1 MGHGGT
7 SAEILGNGM
16 EVEVKTGNLFTN
28 YLSSFSP
35 LAFFFWKL
43 YLWRMFSNKEWET
56 GRWERHYLNL
66 QAPLKFHSF
75 MKEISKGEHEIFS
88 FVHMRRILFLNIVKQ
103 KHENFIQWS
112 CYSCATLISSVLM
125 FFKVTYSFILDVNF
139 YSINCSVLPFANKI
153 CCMTVSFVCWQK
165 HM

>member
-56 GRWERHYLNL
+56 GRWDERDITWIFRHPLNSIHL
-66 QAPLKFHSF
+66 WKKYPKENTKFLVLCIWDAFYFSTLSNRN
-75 MKEISKGEHEIFS
+75 MRISYS
-88 FVHMRRILFLNIVKQ
+88 
-103 KHENFIQWS
+103 
-112 CYSCATLISSVLM
+112 YSCATLISSVLM

-153 CCMTVSFVCWQK
+153 SCMTVSFVCWQK

>member
-103 KHENFIQWS
+103 KHENFIQLLL
-112 CYSCATLISSVLM
+112 CYSDIIRFNVFQGYIFLYLGCQFLFHKL
-125 FFKVTYSFILDVNF
+125 FCVT
-139 YSINCSVLPFANKI
+139 I
-153 CCMTVSFVCWQK
+153 CK
-165 HM
+165 